1 MTVLLPI
8 SLVRLLS
15 SQKDL
20 RSQAIIRNTMNLA
33 QAIIIA
39 SKRTTSPQWA
49 AEYEKYMK
57 RYHKTLKALFPN
69 FDSFSKPNFHL
80 ELHLSALLLR
90 FGPAPALSV
99 IFLHYKHIII
109 CVIDALL

>member
-20 RSQAIIRNTMNLA
+20 QSQAIIRNTMNLA
-33 QAIIIA
+33 QAITIA
-39 SKRTTSPQWA
+39 SKHTTSPQQA

-57 RYHKTLKALFPN
+57 RY
-69 FDSFSKPNFHL
+69 
-80 ELHLSALLLR
+80 
-90 FGPAPALSV
+90 
-99 IFLHYKHIII
+99 
-109 CVIDALL
+109 